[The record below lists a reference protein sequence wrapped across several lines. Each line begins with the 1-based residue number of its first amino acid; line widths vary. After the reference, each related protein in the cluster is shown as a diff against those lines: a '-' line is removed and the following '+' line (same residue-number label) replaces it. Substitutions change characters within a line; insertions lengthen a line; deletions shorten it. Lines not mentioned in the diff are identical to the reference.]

1 MVKEIAMARF
11 AGTVTIANGQT
22 TSGAF
27 DCGNTTLAAIQLP
40 SDFTGTSVTF
50 QGSIDGTT
58 YTTIYDDTNTVY
70 SIPVAVSRGYG
81 LELALFY
88 PWRYI
93 KIVSASSEG
102 AARSIVVSTTDL

>member
-1 MVKEIAMARF
+1 MARF

-40 SDFTGTSVTF
+40 SDFTGASVSF

-58 YTTIYDDTNTVY
+58 YTAIYDDTNTLY
-70 SIPVAVSRGYG
+70 SISVGTSRGYS
-81 LELALFY
+81 LDLAVFY

-93 KIVSASSEG
+93 KVVSASSEG
-102 AARSIVVSTTDL
+102 GARAIVVSTADL